1 MGEPRHDLLDGG
13 IDAGMDA
20 EREAVAV
27 GGNLLEQRVKLP
39 GAPAHDVEDRSEY
52 LFANGAHPGTMLHAV
67 DERR

>member
-27 GGNLLEQRVKLP
+27 GGNVLEQGVKLP
-39 GAPAHDVEDRSEY
+39 GTPAHDVQNRSEY
-52 LFANGAHPGTMLHAV
+52 LFA
-67 DERR
+67 